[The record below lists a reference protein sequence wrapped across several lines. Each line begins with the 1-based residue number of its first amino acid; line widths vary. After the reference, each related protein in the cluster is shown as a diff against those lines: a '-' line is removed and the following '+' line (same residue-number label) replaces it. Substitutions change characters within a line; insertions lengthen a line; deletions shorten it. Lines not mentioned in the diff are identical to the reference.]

1 MAGDSSADS
10 ELTNENPA
18 IVEASAEKTGP
29 GATEV
34 EVRIASGLRPWL
46 SLFAVALILWL
57 LISYGRLLAEVLAV
71 GFGAYLLHLAMRPL
85 ANRLAKR
92 RIPAGVTVILLYLA
106 AASVIA
112 LMVHFT
118 APTILQEFARARN
131 TVPLVLAEAQ
141 ERLNIVPI
149 LGDVNLTPATLAD
162 NTEEQ
167 LPTLATLAVGV
178 AGDLLHVAI
187 DLTLVLVLAYIF
199 VTDRRLGPDLLFTWV
214 PRPKRWRVRT
224 IFVNT
229 SRRLTRWLAAQIV
242 IAAFFGIL
250 FGLGL
255 WLLGLPF
262 AATIAVI
269 GGLLEFVPFLGGAVS
284 LVLSS
289 LVALAFEPGLVPW
302 VVILYFLVNLI
313 QTQILQPFLY
323 SRAVEAHPAAILIA
337 LLIGAQAG
345 GVLGALFAV
354 PAAVV
359 ALTLLDEIE
368 KPGEAPPEET
378 DHSLARRLP
387 GEVGSTPEAVTSK

>member
-1 MAGDSSADS
+1 MAGKTPAESG
-10 ELTNENPA
+10 LTNENPA
-18 IVEASAEKTGP
+18 IIEASTETTAP

-34 EVRIASGLRPWL
+34 EVRIANGLRPWL
-46 SLFAVALILWL
+46 SLFGVALILWL
-57 LISYGRLLAEVLAV
+57 LISYGRLIAEVLAV
-71 GFGAYLLHLAMRPL
+71 GFGAYLLHLAIWPL
-85 ANRLAKR
+85 ANRLSRR
-92 RIPAGVTVILLYLA
+92 RIPAGVTVILVYLA
-106 AASVIA
+106 VASVIA

-118 APTILQEFARARN
+118 APQIIREMARARS
-131 TVPLVLAEAQ
+131 TLPQVLAGLQ
-141 ERLNIVPI
+141 ERLNVIPV
-149 LGDVNLTPATLAD
+149 LGDINLTPAALAD

-167 LPTLATLAVGV
+167 LPTLAPLAVAA

-224 IFVNT
+224 VFVNT
-229 SRRLTRWLAAQIV
+229 SRRLTRWLVAQIV

-284 LVLSS
+284 LVLSA

-337 LLIGAQAG
+337 LLVGAQAG

-359 ALTLLDEIE
+359 AMTLLDEIE

-378 DHSLARRLP
+378 DLSLAQRLP
-387 GEVGSTPEAVTSK
+387 GEVGPAEAAATK